1 MRKRKPLL
9 KWGDSEDL
17 LEIIEDGDIIEE
29 VKDND
34 LPILRKGLGIP
45 EEDLPIIIGDLMEK
59 HPMEE
64 RGISENSTEPQR
76 IVEISSLLLRIKI
89 GTVYIYSY

>member
-9 KWGDSEDL
+9 KCGDLEIL

-34 LPILRKGLGIP
+34 LPILLKGWGIAK
-45 EEDLPIIIGDLMEK
+45 EDLPIIIGDLMGK

-64 RGISENSTEPQR
+64 REISENSME
-76 IVEISSLLLRIKI
+76 L
-89 GTVYIYSY
+89 

>member
-9 KWGDSEDL
+9 KWGYSEIL

-34 LPILRKGLGIP
+34 LPILLKGWGIV
-45 EEDLPIIIGDLMEK
+45 EEDLPIIIGDLMGK

-64 RGISENSTEPQR
+64 REISENSLE
-76 IVEISSLLLRIKI
+76 L
-89 GTVYIYSY
+89 